1 MSGFL
6 VRLLINAL
14 GLWIATLLVP
24 GIVATGPLTVLF
36 AALLMGVVNALIR
49 PIVILL
55 TLPLTIVTFGI
66 FLLVVNA
73 GMFGFVAWLLPGLSV
88 SGFWAALAGWL
99 IVCVVSWIASWYIGP
114 RGRYEI
120 IVVERR
126 RAGQ

>member
-1 MSGFL
+1 MSGFI

-14 GLWIATLLVP
+14 GLWVATLLVP
-24 GIVATGPLTVLF
+24 GIVVTGPLTVLL
-36 AALLMGVVNALIR
+36 AALLMGVLNALIR

-73 GMFGFVAWLLPGLSV
+73 GLFGLVAWVLPGFAV

-99 IVCVVSWIASWYIGP
+99 IVSVVSWIASWYIGP

-120 IVVERR
+120 MVVERR
-126 RAGQ
+126 RV